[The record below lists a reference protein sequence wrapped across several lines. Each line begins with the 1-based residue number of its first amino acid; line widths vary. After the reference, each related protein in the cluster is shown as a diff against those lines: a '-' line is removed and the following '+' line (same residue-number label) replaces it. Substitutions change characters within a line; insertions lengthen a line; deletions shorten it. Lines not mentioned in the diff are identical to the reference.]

1 MVYVL
6 LLLSLL
12 FSISF
17 YFHDLYAYIVNQL
30 LIIWLFFGINLSF
43 ICYSLIMLLV
53 IKRNPGVNNV
63 LLLLWFCWF
72 AEWILGFYFKL
83 LGFFSEVPEVKQLAS
98 ALHILLSVSWFGIL
112 LYKISRA
119 VVWNWST
126 LTKRVD
132 WLIEFGDTVPLSCRN
147 IISTFFFLN
156 KMLF

>member
-1 MVYVL
+1 MLV
-6 LLLSLL
+6 
-12 FSISF
+12 
-17 YFHDLYAYIVNQL
+17 
-30 LIIWLFFGINLSF
+30 IWLFFGINLSF
-43 ICYSLIMLLV
+43 ICYSLIVIIV
-53 IKRNPGVNNV
+53 IKRNPGINSV

-83 LGFFSEVPEVKQLAS
+83 LGFFSQVPELKQLAS
-98 ALHILLSVSWFGIL
+98 ALHIFLSASWFGIL

-132 WLIEFGDTVPLSCRN
+132 WLKEFGDTIPLSCRN
-147 IISTFFFLN
+147 IIVTLFFN